1 MYHTIMDEMTKP
13 PSNDKPRIVLVDDE
27 HVVRSGLELALT
39 ALGFDVCATADN
51 AVSALQVVDEVK
63 PDAVVTDLAMP
74 GPNGI
79 QLTARLRAKYPQ
91 MPVGVLSS
99 HDESL
104 FASQA
109 VAAGASGYIMKNAEL
124 DVLEQAIRHIL
135 SGGMY
140 LSPAMWER
148 LTVPSTPVAMDATET
163 RVFERLGINNP
174 STALIARDLDLPIRE
189 VESLVH
195 QLVFKTGAGTVVS
208 LRVLAAEQRRP
219 VTS

>member
-1 MYHTIMDEMTKP
+1 MTKP
-13 PSNDKPRIVLVDDE
+13 PANDVPRIVLVDDE

-51 AVSALQVVDEVK
+51 AVTALQVVDEVK

-79 QLTARLRAKYPQ
+79 QLTARLRAKYPE

-109 VAAGASGYIMKNAEL
+109 IAAGASGYIMKNAEL

-135 SGGMY
+135 RGGMY
-140 LSPAMWER
+140 LSPAMWTR
-148 LTVPSTPVAMDATET
+148 LTVPSTPVDMAPTEAE
-163 RVFERLGINNP
+163 VFERLGRNNP
-174 STALIARDLDLPIRE
+174 STALVARDLDLPIRD
-189 VESLVH
+189 VEALIH
-195 QLVFKTGAGTVVS
+195 RLVFMTGAGTVVS
-208 LRVLAAEQRRP
+208 LRVLAAEQRWSA
-219 VTS
+219 VS